1 MSSLARSH
9 AASAA
14 AMSRVAILGFP
25 GETFAH
31 DVQRRELGKFRQQFR
46 FAGLP
51 GRRLD
56 ELHDGDRP
64 AVADVAEDHAE
75 RRRRLALAGAGVDDD
90 QALVAAL
97 RRHHLVAR
105 RLVLAHLL
113 VVAGVGF
120 VIARGVRHAAVS
132 FSIALSAVSVASIP
146 AALFERGCQSPR
158 RIASWK
164 RLAVSPERGGI
175 RFRHEGT
182 HALVFEVGREQLIE
196 MMVADRARAGRKS
209 EQVVDRRCDLERA
222 LVAVAHDAG
231 DPFRIG
237 GAPAHDAGDLVRER
251 CGRPALPGAT
261 CRQARRAAPFRA
273 GVSTVAARPPMN

>member
-1 MSSLARSH
+1 MLSSSSRTRRCRSSQDELLGARPCGFRCRDV
-9 AASAA
+9 AG
-14 AMSRVAILGFP
+14 AILGLP
-25 GETFAH
+25 GEAFAH
-31 DVQRRELGKFRQQFR
+31 DMQRRELGKFGQQLR

-56 ELHDGDRP
+56 ELHDGDGP
-64 AVADVAEDHAE
+64 AVADVAEDHAK

-90 QALVAAL
+90 QALVARL

-164 RLAVSPERGGI
+164 RLAVSLSA
-175 RFRHEGT
+175 EGF
-182 HALVFEVGREQLIE
+182 ASA
-196 MMVADRARAGRKS
+196 MKARTRS
-209 EQVVDRRCDLERA
+209 FSR
-222 LVAVAHDAG
+222 
-231 DPFRIG
+231 
-237 GAPAHDAGDLVRER
+237 
-251 CGRPALPGAT
+251 
-261 CRQARRAAPFRA
+261 
-273 GVSTVAARPPMN
+273 